1 MRVNKDMLEM
11 ILVGN
16 IGEMSEYDINLLLK
30 EKKRVM

>member
-1 MRVNKDMLEM
+1 MLVNKDMLEI

-16 IGEMSEYDINLLLK
+16 IGEMPEYDINLLLK